1 MKTAHMVCRV
11 CGPATVVV
19 RSPVEAPM
27 GKHDL
32 MVSSDLISN
41 DLMASNH
48 LMVSNDLSEVPM
60 M

>member
-1 MKTAHMVCRV
+1 
-11 CGPATVVV
+11 
-19 RSPVEAPM
+19 M

-48 LMVSNDLSEVPM
+48 LMVSNDLMASNHLMVSNDLSEVPM
-60 M
+60 T